1 MRDER
6 NNREEKK
13 KERGWEDGRRGDI
26 VDGGGVRQYVWYGT
40 IQYYDYEKTRSR
52 TVFTG
57 TPDSSRWDSSTKRTS
72 VEDHPKGSIYKSI
85 SICLWQLWAM
95 AVDQGRYNDNC
106 YQLIL
111 LSAGQLTPCPRHM
124 PSPVYPPSPLPDIV
138 AILVSRSSIKVS
150 VEAHTLYDTTH
161 LCHHSGI
168 PGNLLHICPDRT
180 RLSPKPSPT
189 RNLG

>member
-1 MRDER
+1 M
-6 NNREEKK
+6 
-13 KERGWEDGRRGDI
+13 
-26 VDGGGVRQYVWYGT
+26 VRYGT
-40 IQYYDYEKTRSR
+40 VLRLREDKSK

-85 SICLWQLWAM
+85 SICLGQLWAM

-138 AILVSRSSIKVS
+138 AILVSRSSINVS
-150 VEAHTLYDTTH
+150 VAYEYHSSSLQLSPLLYTGNMLHT
-161 LCHHSGI
+161 
-168 PGNLLHICPDRT
+168 CPDRT